1 MRLERAGHLD
11 LARIE
16 LHPHEGK
23 WMWATTFAVELGG
36 NGSGGCV
43 GADGVNAWR
52 RIILRAFRVEVA
64 YTAQADLLTKRPCI
78 VVSNHQSLL
87 DGVLFAL
94 SSPVPMD
101 FAVTPK
107 FALDNPA
114 TRRGLALMQWLGM
127 GRVIPV
133 SKSSAFGMRA
143 MRRALLDGR
152 SVMIFPTGTIGPAGE
167 QHGYEWLA
175 RQTGCPVIRA
185 SISGADRSRLFSL
198 SGTEVRPKIVL
209 TI

>member
-1 MRLERAGHLD
+1 M
-11 LARIE
+11 
-16 LHPHEGK
+16 K
-23 WMWATTFAVELGG
+23 V
-36 NGSGGCV
+36 
-43 GADGVNAWR
+43 WR
-52 RIILRAFRVEVA
+52 RVILWAFRVEVA
-64 YTAQADLLTKRPCI
+64 YTAQADLLSRQPAI

-107 FALDNPA
+107 FALGNLA

-133 SKSSAFGMRA
+133 SKSSVFGMRA
-143 MRRALLDGR
+143 MRQALIDGR
-152 SVMIFPTGTIGPAGE
+152 SVMIFPTGTISPAGE
-167 QHGYEWLA
+167 QRGYEWLA

-185 SISGADRSRLFSL
+185 SISGADRSRIFSL